1 MIAHTAIGFLESVT
15 GLIRGILEKERRT
28 SLTISIF
35 LTGGR
40 SARAL
45 YEFMALHGRDL
56 LMSAK
61 IYFGDERCVPES
73 DPCSNLG
80 MLRRQWRDIENCG
93 CEVFGI
99 RGDAP
104 SPEMEALRY
113 AGEMPETVN
122 LVLLS
127 VGEDGHIAS
136 LFPYDGALGESEREV
151 VAISVAG
158 ITTGRVTITPRLL
171 ARAKNIVVMAVGARK
186 GKVLAEAINQ
196 CGQDPLRYPVCLT
209 RGGTWVLDQAAATAF
224 LHHCKGCVDSVS
236 ILVTGD

>member
-1 MIAHTAIGFLESVT
+1 MIAHTPIGFLESVT
-15 GLIRGILEKERRT
+15 GLIRGILERERRT
-28 SLTISIF
+28 SLTMSIF
-35 LTGGR
+35 VTGGR
-40 SARAL
+40 SASAL
-45 YEFMALHGRDL
+45 YEFMALRDRDL

-73 DPCSNLG
+73 DPRSNLG

-104 SPEMEALRY
+104 SPDMEARRY

-136 LFPYDGALGESEREV
+136 LFPHDGALVESEREV
-151 VAISVAG
+151 VAVNVAG
-158 ITTGRVTITPRLL
+158 ITPGRVTISPRLL
-171 ARAKNIVVMAVGARK
+171 ARAQNIVVIAAGARK
-186 GKVLAEAINQ
+186 GKVLAEAINV
-196 CGQDPLRYPVCLT
+196 GQDPLRYPVCLT
-209 RGGTWVLDQAAATAF
+209 RGGTWVLDQAAGTAF
-224 LHHCKGCVDSVS
+224 LHHCTGSVDSVR